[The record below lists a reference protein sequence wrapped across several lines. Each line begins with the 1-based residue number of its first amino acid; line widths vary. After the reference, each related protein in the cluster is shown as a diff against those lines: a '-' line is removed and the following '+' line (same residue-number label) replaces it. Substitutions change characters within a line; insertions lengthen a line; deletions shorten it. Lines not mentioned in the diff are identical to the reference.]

1 MGTDVVYYS
10 SAETAKMI
18 RQELKMLFPTVKF
31 SVRKTSHSAIA
42 VSFEGTRLLGEAV
55 NKLVSKYR
63 GGYFDGQTDSMNY
76 ITHNVNGQR
85 VSYGADFIFVYLTDV
100 DAV

>member
-1 MGTDVVYYS
+1 MGTDVVFYS

-31 SVRKTSHSAIA
+31 SVRKTSGSAIA

-55 NKLVSKYR
+55 TKLVSKYR

-76 ITHNVNGQR
+76 ITHDVNGQR